1 MQPSLQDLLAEQD
14 VINQKIEAV
23 TLQRRAEGIAKVTST
38 MAEYGLTA
46 GDFRPARKQLPAKYR
61 DAKTGATWSGRGK
74 RAKWLKDAIAAG
86 KRIEDFAVA

>member
-1 MQPSLQDLLAEQD
+1 
-14 VINQKIEAV
+14 
-23 TLQRRAEGIAKVTST
+23 

-46 GDFRPARKQLPAKYR
+46 GDFRPARKPLPAKYR